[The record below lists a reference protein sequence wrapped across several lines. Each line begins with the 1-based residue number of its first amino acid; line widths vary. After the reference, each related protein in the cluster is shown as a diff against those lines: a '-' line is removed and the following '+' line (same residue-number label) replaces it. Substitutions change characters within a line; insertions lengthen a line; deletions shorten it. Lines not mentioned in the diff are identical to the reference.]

1 MFLKQ
6 LKIPQISPINWF
18 FLFVF
23 FNVGFYLL
31 IVKNY
36 YLINK
41 IFNNKKINNEMK
53 KKSYHFE
60 L

>member
-23 FNVGFYLL
+23 FNLGFYLL

-41 IFNNKKINNEMK
+41 IFNNKRINNEIK

>member
-1 MFLKQ
+1 MFFKQ

-36 YLINK
+36 YLINR
-41 IFNNKKINNEMK
+41 IFNNKRINNEIK

>member
-23 FNVGFYLL
+23 FNIGFYLL

-41 IFNNKKINNEMK
+41 IFNNKRINNEIK

>member
-41 IFNNKKINNEMK
+41 IFNNKRINNEIK